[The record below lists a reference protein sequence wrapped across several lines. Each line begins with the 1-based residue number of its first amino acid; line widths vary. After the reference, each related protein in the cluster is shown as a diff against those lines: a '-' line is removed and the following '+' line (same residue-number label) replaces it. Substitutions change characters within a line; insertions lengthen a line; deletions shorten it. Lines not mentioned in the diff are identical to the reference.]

1 MKYRQTA
8 AAGLLLALMLC
19 GCAAGQAKAEFY
31 AMDTVMQI
39 TACGA
44 GAQEAVHAAQTEV
57 YRLESLFSCRE
68 VGAELARCN
77 AGQTALSAE
86 TAELI
91 GRALELSAQTDGAY
105 DPTLGALTAAWGFDD
120 GNYRVPDAAQRAEAL
135 RCCGT
140 GKVSLAENAA
150 VLSGGATATV
160 SVFIK

>member
-8 AAGLLLALMLC
+8 AAGLLLALILC

-39 TACGA
+39 TACGV

-68 VGAELARCN
+68 ASAELARCN
-77 AGQTALSAE
+77 AGQTALSTE

-105 DPTLGALTAAWGFDD
+105 DP
-120 GNYRVPDAAQRAEAL
+120 
-135 RCCGT
+135 
-140 GKVSLAENAA
+140 
-150 VLSGGATATV
+150 GGV
-160 SVFIK
+160 GL